1 MGRRVLVPV
10 TAGRERPLV
19 AHLSALGAEVHTA
32 VLAEIAPAAD
42 PAPVTAALD
51 RLGAGGFAWLGVT
64 SSHAVHAL
72 DAAAQ
77 PSLTELVRAGREAV
91 PGSTRVAAVG
101 PATAR
106 ALAAIG
112 IDADIVPTDD
122 RSARGLLAAWP
133 EPPGLTPPGTARDV
147 LLAQGDLAEPT
158 LAAGLEERGWRPST
172 VVVYRNLPAAPL
184 DPTLRA
190 SLAAGKLDAVLLTS
204 GSVAERLR
212 AQVSPPPE
220 TVYVA
225 LGPRTAATLAELGVT
240 VAATSQGPDAESVAR
255 AVAAAVVGAEPLAD
269 GSLAAGSLPPSDTA
283 HSATAH
289 PPARHQ
295 SAAHTTPQ
303 SAPSTPAPTAPT
315 HLEPA

>member
-1 MGRRVLVPV
+1 
-10 TAGRERPLV
+10 V

-112 IDADIVPTDD
+112 IDADLVPTDD

-133 EPPGLTPPGTARDV
+133 EPPASPGADVATSSLDTEPARDV

-190 SLAAGKLDAVLLTS
+190 SLAAGKFDAVLLTS

-255 AVAAAVVGAEPLAD
+255 AVVAAVVGAEPLPA
-269 GSLAAGSLPPSDTA
+269 GSLADESLPPSDTA

-289 PPARHQ
+289 PPAPHQ
-295 SAAHTTPQ
+295 SATHTTPQ